1 LKTQFGFLFLACC
14 YLETHAE
21 TSVKSS
27 GLLFWLSGFSV

>member
-1 LKTQFGFLFLACC
+1 LACC

-27 GLLFWLSGFSV
+27 GLLFWLSAFSV